1 MPSVINISPVT
12 RVEGHLDVEVTV
24 ETVNGRQEVIDAR
37 ATAPMFRGFERIL
50 VGRDPRDAV
59 HYTQRVCG
67 VCPIAHAMASSL
79 ALENAFGIT
88 PTENGRIMR
97 NLVLGANFIQ
107 SHILHFYH
115 LAAPDYINTTG
126 ILDMSPWK
134 PRFTVPDMVTGSV
147 ASTLV
152 GHYVQALEMR
162 RKAHQMGAIFAGRM
176 PTTASFVPG
185 GTSEAVTATAVS
197 DFRALLTELRAFIN
211 NVYIPDGSAV
221 MAAFPEYMELG
232 RGCGNL
238 LAYGVFD
245 LNAAGTSKL
254 LKRGRHTN
262 GADGTVDATQI
273 KEYVAHSW
281 FAASSGNLNPAVGV
295 TEPSA
300 DKDAGYSWIKAP
312 RYQDTVHE
320 VGPLARMWV
329 NNDYRV
335 GISVMDRILAR
346 ALEARKVADAMDGWL
361 NQLAPG
367 GAVYKSS
374 MTPTTAVGIGL
385 TEAARGALGHWVGI
399 GAQKISRYQMVTP
412 TGWNA
417 SPRDDMEQMGAIEQ
431 ALLGTPV
438 ADAAQPVEVLRV
450 IHSFDPCLACSVHL
464 VHPGPQ
470 ARRLTTV
477 QAGLTTATN

>member
-24 ETVNGRQEVIDAR
+24 ETVRGRQEVIDAR

-50 VGRDPRDAV
+50 VGRDPLDAV

-67 VCPIAHAMASSL
+67 VCPIAHAMAAST

-147 ASTLV
+147 AATLV

-162 RKAHQMGAIFAGRM
+162 RKAHQMGAIFSGRM

-185 GTSEAVTATAVS
+185 GTSEAVSAANVS
-197 DFRALLTELRAFIN
+197 SFRALLSELRAFIN

-245 LNAAGTSKL
+245 LNASGSSKL
-254 LKRGRHTN
+254 LKRGRYTN
-262 GADGTVDATQI
+262 GADNTVDATQI

-281 FAASSGNLNPAVGV
+281 FAAGSGNLNPAAGV

-300 DKDAGYSWIKAP
+300 DKAGGYSWIKAP

-329 NNDYRV
+329 NGDYRA
-335 GISVMDRILAR
+335 GISAMDRILAR

-374 MTPTTAVGIGL
+374 TTPTTAVGIGL

-399 GAQKISRYQMVTP
+399 SAQKISRYQMVTP

-417 SPRDDMEQMGAIEQ
+417 SPRDDMEQLGALEQ

-450 IHSFDPCLACSVHL
+450 VHSFDPCLACSVHL

-470 ARRLTTV
+470 ARRLATV
-477 QAGLTTATN
+477 QAGFIQATC